1 MSEEAQVETAEA
13 VEAPELTDAERL
25 QAKARTTIRKYAA
38 VSAGLGFIPVPGLD
52 VASISSV
59 QYSLIRDLAELYG
72 YSASKEQVRVIL
84 ASLLGGAAPVVL
96 TAAGL
101 GSAVKALPFVGT
113 IAGMVVMPSLAAAST
128 LAVGR
133 VFNQH
138 FASGGTL
145 LNFDAEKMREHFKAE
160 FEAAQLK

>member
-1 MSEEAQVETAEA
+1 MTETVQLDAAE
-13 VEAPELTDAERL
+13 VVDVPELTDAEIL
-25 QAKARTTIRKYAA
+25 QAKATSTIRKYAA

-59 QYSLIRDLAELYG
+59 QYSMIRDLAEYYG
-72 YSASKEQVRVIL
+72 VSAGKDQIRVIL
-84 ASLLGGAAPVVL
+84 ASLLGGAAPVMV

-101 GSAVKALPFVGT
+101 GSAVKAVPLVGT
-113 IAGMVVMPSLAAAST
+113 IAGMILMPSLAAAST
-128 LAVGR
+128 LAIGR

-145 LNFDAEKMREHFKAE
+145 LSFDAEKMRDHFKAE
-160 FEAAQLK
+160 FEAAKK